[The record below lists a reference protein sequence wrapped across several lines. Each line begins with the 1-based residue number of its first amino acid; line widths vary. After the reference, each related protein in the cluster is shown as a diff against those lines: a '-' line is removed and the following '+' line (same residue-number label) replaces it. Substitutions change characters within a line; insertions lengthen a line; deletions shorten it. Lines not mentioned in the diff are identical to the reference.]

1 MLQLRL
7 VAEDKIIAFYRLD
20 NGVKL
25 LPLAELNI
33 ALEQQIAQADAES
46 QRADAASQ
54 RADAASQRADAAS
67 QRADAASQRTR
78 ELEAQIAEY
87 QQQLG
92 LPPN

>member
-1 MLQLRL
+1 M
-7 VAEDKIIAFYRLD
+7 
-20 NGVKL
+20 KL
-25 LPLAELNI
+25 LPLAELNL
-33 ALEQQIAQADAES
+33 ALEQQIAQTE
-46 QRADAASQ
+46 
-54 RADAASQRADAAS
+54 AAS